1 MFDNLTKR
9 LTESLTGLRGRRLT
23 DDNIR
28 QATREVRTALLEA
41 DVALAVVIEFIG
53 EVQRKAVGQEFVQAV
68 KPGDMFVKMVH
79 DSLVDVMGSTNAG
92 LELATNKPPSI
103 ILLAGLQGSG
113 KTTTCAKL
121 AKSIRDD
128 HDKRVAVVSADV
140 YRPAAIDQLRTLSN
154 EAEAR
159 FIESDTSQKPKEIAR
174 NAIRECRKEGIDVLI
189 VDTAGR
195 LAIDEEMMNEIGDLH
210 LFLKPAETLFVVD
223 AMTGQDAANTA
234 KAFNERLDLTGVVL
248 AKADGDARGGAALSV
263 KAITKKPIKFLGVGE
278 GLDGLEAF
286 HPDRIASRILG
297 MGDIL
302 SLVEEAERTVDKKQA
317 VRMTKKLLKGSRFDL
332 TDMQSQIQQ
341 LLDMGGISKFTEML
355 PNMQNAKVKAPDENT
370 LRRCVIVIDSMT
382 PRERQFPN
390 LLNTSRK
397 QRVARGS
404 GSSIQDVNQTLRRFK
419 QMEKQM
425 KKVGKMGRRQ
435 NDMRKL
441 LGDNPELNALM
452 NS

>member
-9 LTESLTGLRGRRLT
+9 LTESMAGLRGRRLT

-41 DVALAVVIEFIG
+41 DVALEVVIEFIG
-53 EVQRKAVGQEFVQAV
+53 EVQRKAVGQEFVKAV

-79 DSLVDVMGSTNAG
+79 DSLVDVMGSANTG
-92 LELATNKPPSI
+92 LELATNNPPSI

-128 HDKRVAVVSADV
+128 HNTSVALVSTDV
-140 YRPAAIDQLRTLSN
+140 YRPAAIDQLRTLSK
-154 EAEAR
+154 EAESR

-174 NAIRECRKEGIDVLI
+174 NAVREARKEGVDVLI

-195 LAIDEEMMNEIGDLH
+195 LAIDEEMMKEIGDLH
-210 LFLKPAETLFVVD
+210 LFLKPSETLFVVD

-234 KAFNERLDLTGVVL
+234 KAFNERLELTGVVL

-355 PNMQNAKVKAPDENT
+355 PNMQNAKFKAPDENT

-390 LLNTSRK
+390 LLNSSRK

-404 GSSIQDVNQTLRRFK
+404 GCSIQDVNQTLRRFK